1 MMGKY
6 YPDEEE
12 RATFERYIERNRI
25 EDDREIQEAWRDFVD
40 ELEDRSFKSGRQ
52 W

>member
-1 MMGKY
+1 MY

-12 RATFERYIERNRI
+12 REVFERYLEREGI
-25 EDDREIQEAWRDFVD
+25 EDDREIQEAWRDFRD
-40 ELEDRSFKSGRQ
+40 ELEDSGYRSGRN

>member
-1 MMGKY
+1 MGRY

-12 RATFERYIERNRI
+12 REAFERYLDRNGI
-25 EDDREIQEAWRDFVD
+25 EDDREIQEAWRDFCD
-40 ELEDRSFKSGRQ
+40 ELEDRNFNSGRQ